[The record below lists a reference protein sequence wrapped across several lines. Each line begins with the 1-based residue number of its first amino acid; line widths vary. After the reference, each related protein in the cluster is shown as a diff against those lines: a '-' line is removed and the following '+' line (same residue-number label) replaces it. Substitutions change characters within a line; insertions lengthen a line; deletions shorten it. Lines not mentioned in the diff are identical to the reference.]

1 MLALNVVILVVPV
14 FIKVSA
20 NIFVGI
26 DWDRFNFLTLSVCF
40 VLLLDAPLLVVYVLL
55 DSFLINFF
63 FHQEDGFV
71 LAEQF
76 SKKFKFSVIVASVND
91 VFQMRMQHV
100 VFILKLPY
108 GFFTILFVCIC
119 VFWV

>member
-26 DWDRFNFLTLSVCF
+26 DWDRFNFLSLSVCF

-91 VFQMRMQHV
+91 VFKTRMQHV

-108 GFFTILFVCIC
+108 GFLTILFVCIC

>member
-20 NIFVGI
+20 EIFVGI

-55 DSFLINFF
+55 DSFFINFF
-63 FHQEDGFV
+63 FHQ
-71 LAEQF
+71 
-76 SKKFKFSVIVASVND
+76 
-91 VFQMRMQHV
+91 
-100 VFILKLPY
+100 
-108 GFFTILFVCIC
+108 
-119 VFWV
+119 